1 MKPRLIVS
9 FHHHSE
15 PEFQAKAGYII
26 SQLTGNIHYPEPWAP
41 QVSTLAQLNDVLAE
55 YRRNYTDGT
64 VRDTVKTRAR
74 NAARTTLEGLL
85 HQLAPYLELIA
96 QGNPIMLES
105 TGYDLRRPTIRSP
118 ASNEPLSAPT
128 EFRVTR
134 GRVSGTLE
142 VHMARLNGAVSY
154 EVSISQ
160 GDGSPSGEWK
170 HVITSV
176 SGLRILLQG
185 LPPGESFWVRARGI
199 ANKGPGLWTDPIKVM
214 VA

>member
-15 PEFQAKAGYII
+15 PEFQAKAGFIVN
-26 SQLTGNIHYPEPWAP
+26 QLTGNAHYPEPWAP
-41 QVSTLAQLNDVLAE
+41 QVSSLVQLNDALNN
-55 YRRNYTDGT
+55 YRLNYTDGT

-74 NAARTTLEGLL
+74 NAARETLEGML
-85 HQLAPYLELIA
+85 HQLAPYLELVA
-96 QGNPIMLES
+96 QGNVTMLES
-105 TGYDLRRPTIRSP
+105 TGYDLRRATVRSP
-118 ASNEPLSAPT
+118 VNTDPLSAPSD
-128 EFRVTR
+128 FRVIR

-142 VHMARLNGAVSY
+142 VHMARQTGAVSY

-170 HVITSV
+170 HAVTAA
-176 SGLRILLQG
+176 SGVRILLQG
-185 LPPGESFWVRARGI
+185 LQPGETFWVRARGI
-199 ANKGPGLWTDPIKVM
+199 ATKGPGMWTEPIRLM